1 MTEVFDYNKMPD
13 RRLSVRTMIS
23 LHAQHISLGETIQIV
38 KRQMA
43 EKLVA
48 KILDDK
54 SFFWSNSDQAGSHS
68 FLEYGADCIV
78 LTTDEVA
85 AMKRESFKDGLRHAQ
100 GFMLIPKV

>member
-1 MTEVFDYNKMPD
+1 MTEIFDYNKMPN
-13 RRLSVRTMIS
+13 RRLSVRTMVS
-23 LHAQHISLGETIQIV
+23 LHGQMQLGEAICLV

-43 EKLVA
+43 EGLAA

-54 SFFWSNSDQAGSHS
+54 SFFWSNSDQAGLQT

-85 AMKRESFKDGLRHAQ
+85 VLKRESFKDGLRHAQ
-100 GFMLIPKV
+100 GFMLIQND